1 MNQNPSPLTPN
12 NSPLSCLYDT
22 LPQSRVS
29 LLVGR
34 DKELQTLHQLLQE
47 NDSVAIAG
55 IAGVGKT
62 ELALQYAKA
71 HLNHYT
77 GGICWFYSRSDL
89 GLQIVEFAR
98 SHFPNFTLPDNLTP
112 ATQTKYCWEYWASLL
127 SSEGENREILVII
140 DNVTDYSQIQPYL
153 PPTSSPFKLLITTRV
168 KLEASISILPLEILN
183 PSDAV
188 ELLAF
193 YIGKYRVKNTRGKPF
208 TTNSKRKQNQQKLAA
223 SPTPPYEAI
232 AQQLCEWLAYLPL
245 GIELV
250 GGYLQQEPKLSLE
263 KMRSRLQ
270 KSLTHVD
277 NPITENSSPHE
288 SVAAAFELCWQQL
301 DEETQDL
308 GCLLSLFALAPIP
321 WTQVESVQGQL
332 YLPGALFEKLLDA
345 SQADSEAEVKSLVQD
360 LLENWKQS
368 RNQLESFYLLQPIAK
383 ETYQLQPLIWELFR
397 EKLADLESSKTIKSA
412 FCQVMVAVGKQIPS
426 SPTPDF
432 ITTILPA
439 IPHLEQTATTLR
451 EFLSDENQLDLCE
464 GLTWF
469 YQSQGFYDQAAPWC
483 EQSLTL
489 SQSTIGSNH
498 PDIAPKLN
506 QLAWIYYAQGRY
518 WEAEPLSSQA
528 LTICEQHLGS
538 EHPLTV
544 TTRKNLQALSSVLNR
559 REQGS

>member
-1 MNQNPSPLTPN
+1 M
-12 NSPLSCLYDT
+12 
-22 LPQSRVS
+22 
-29 LLVGR
+29 
-34 DKELQTLHQLLQE
+34 
-47 NDSVAIAG
+47 
-55 IAGVGKT
+55 AGVGKT

-77 GGICWFYSRSDL
+77 GDICWFYARSDL

-98 SHFPNFTLPDNLTP
+98 SHFANFTLPDNLTP

-127 SSEGENREILVII
+127 SSEGENKEILVII

-168 KLEASISILPLEILN
+168 KLEAAITILPLEVLT
-183 PSDAV
+183 PSAAL

-208 TTNSKRKQNQQKLAA
+208 GTNSKRQQNQQKLAA
-223 SPTPPYEAI
+223 SPTPPDKGV
-232 AQQLCEWLAYLPL
+232 AQQLCEWLGYLPL

-270 KSLTHVD
+270 KSLTYAG
-277 NPITENSSPHE
+277 NPITENSSLHE
-288 SVAAAFELCWQQL
+288 RVAAVFELCWQQL

-332 YLPGALFEKLLDA
+332 YLPGALFGKLLDA
-345 SQADSEAEVKSLVQD
+345 SQAEGEAEIKTLVQD

-368 RNQLESFYLLQPIAK
+368 RNQLESFYLLQPLAK

-397 EKLADLESSKTIKSA
+397 EKLANLESLENIKSA
-412 FCQVMVAVGKQIPS
+412 FGQVMVAVAKQIPS
-426 SPTPDF
+426 SPTHDF

-451 EFLSDENQLDLCE
+451 KFLSDENQLDLCE
-464 GLTWF
+464 GLAWL
-469 YQSQGFYDQAAPWC
+469 YQNQGFYDQAAPWC

-489 SQSTIGSNH
+489 AQSSLGSEH
-498 PDIAPKLN
+498 PDIAPRLN

-518 WEAEPLSSQA
+518 SEAEPLSSQA
-528 LTICEQHLGS
+528 LTICEQQLGS

-544 TTRKNLQALSSVLNR
+544 ATRKNLQALGAVLNTGSGGAG
-559 REQGS
+559 EQGS